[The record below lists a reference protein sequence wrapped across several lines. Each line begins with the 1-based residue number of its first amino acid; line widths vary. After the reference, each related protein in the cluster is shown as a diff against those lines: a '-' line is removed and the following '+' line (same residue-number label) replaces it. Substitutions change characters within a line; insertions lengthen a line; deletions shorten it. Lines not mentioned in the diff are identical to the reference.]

1 MRLRQLADAND
12 PWPGLV
18 QDIFN
23 NREMNDGADVIAIE
37 MPYRAEDAAIVPV
50 TLRTKLPA
58 GDSRRVLRITLVI
71 DQNPAPMAAKFEL
84 GPDANVSE
92 ISTRV
97 RVNNYT
103 DVHAVAEL
111 SDGKLYM
118 AKTYVKA
125 SGGCSAPAAKN
136 ADEARS
142 RLGQMRYRQFARPGQ
157 GPASGAREAQIM
169 IGHPSNSGLQM
180 DQVTQLYMPAFFV
193 DQLRLWQDDSLV
205 LAMEGG
211 ISISEDPN
219 IRFTYVSNGAKRFRA
234 EARDTDGHIIP
245 ERMEDRRLQHV
256 KRDIGLGRFDPRPL
270 LEASHFGFGL
280 RTPEI
285 VERACRLFGGAELA
299 AHITANLRHA
309 QHGFGR
315 DIALIGQQRCDDVD
329 RTGALFDRLPRL
341 AIRFHAA
348 EDVFR
353 PRRSRVVVDFLG
365 SRGHG
370 RRHDQGER
378 GDNSSYQS
386 DTHHRLP
393 PAAKRGSY
401 AMTAPL
407 KRKRSSKRL
416 EAR

>member
-1 MRLRQLADAND
+1 MRFRLLCIASALGIMLGAQVAPAATPEAND

-23 NREMNDGADVIAIE
+23 NRPMNDGADVIGIE

-50 TLRTKLPA
+50 TLRTRLSP

-84 GPDANVSE
+84 GPDANVTE

-97 RVNNYT
+97 RVDNYT

-111 SDGKLYM
+111 SDGKLYVT
-118 AKTYVKA
+118 KTYVKA

-169 IGHPSNSGLQM
+169 IGHPNNSGLQR
-180 DQVTQLYMPAFFV
+180 DQVTLLYIPAFFV
-193 DQLRLWQDDSLV
+193 NELRLWQDDSLV

-234 EARDTDGHIIP
+234 EARDTKGHVFQK
-245 ERMEDRRLQHV
+245 EWKV
-256 KRDIGLGRFDPRPL
+256 
-270 LEASHFGFGL
+270 
-280 RTPEI
+280 
-285 VERACRLFGGAELA
+285 
-299 AHITANLRHA
+299 
-309 QHGFGR
+309 
-315 DIALIGQQRCDDVD
+315 DDS
-329 RTGALFDRLPRL
+329 G
-341 AIRFHAA
+341 I
-348 EDVFR
+348 
-353 PRRSRVVVDFLG
+353 
-365 SRGHG
+365 
-370 RRHDQGER
+370 
-378 GDNSSYQS
+378 
-386 DTHHRLP
+386 
-393 PAAKRGSY
+393 
-401 AMTAPL
+401 
-407 KRKRSSKRL
+407 
-416 EAR
+416 